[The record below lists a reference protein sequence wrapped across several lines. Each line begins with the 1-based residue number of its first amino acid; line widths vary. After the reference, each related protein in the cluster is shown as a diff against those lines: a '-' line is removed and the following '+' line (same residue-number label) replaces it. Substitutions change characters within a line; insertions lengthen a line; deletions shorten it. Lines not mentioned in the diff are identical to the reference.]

1 MMMMPMIRLNLNDNV
16 DGLVGVIGFRRRC
29 RSSLT
34 CSSCLTKIVLGWLVL
49 PSGSR
54 EAAHQS
60 PSQADSVSL
69 AGSSGWSLMLIITVM
84 LMMREEDDHLTNTF
98 LKRKSLRNRFFSQKK
113 LRKKCVNPGV
123 IFGLF
128 GVIFFHFVF
137 FWVI

>member
-1 MMMMPMIRLNLNDNV
+1 MIRLNLNDNV

-84 LMMREEDDHLTNTF
+84 LMMREEDDHLTF
-98 LKRKSLRNRFFSQKK
+98 LWGNKSVREIDKFQLFF
-113 LRKKCVNPGV
+113 C
-123 IFGLF
+123 IFVCSLF
-128 GVIFFHFVF
+128 
-137 FWVI
+137 